1 MNEALL
7 FAALAAGF
15 FGSGHCIGM
24 CGAMVLLLERP
35 QDAPG
40 ALLRRLVYNAGRLT
54 CYMLLGAV
62 AAAAG
67 LVLTRVAGVATGL
80 FILRMAAAL
89 VVVLLAVDL
98 VFGLRTLGFL
108 EAAGARVW
116 RRLSPLA
123 GKLLPATTP
132 ARAFGAGFLW
142 GMLPCGLVY
151 AAVALAA
158 GSGSAAAGAVVMA
171 AFWLGTLPALLAAGA
186 MAGRLANFK
195 RRPGI
200 RRAFG
205 VLVLV
210 AAMSALVLPLDHGG
224 RQGGSPHAHA
234 HGTVPAAD

>member
-1 MNEALL
+1 
-7 FAALAAGF
+7 
-15 FGSGHCIGM
+15 
-24 CGAMVLLLERP
+24 
-35 QDAPG
+35 
-40 ALLRRLVYNAGRLT
+40 
-54 CYMLLGAV
+54 
-62 AAAAG
+62 
-67 LVLTRVAGVATGL
+67 
-80 FILRMAAAL
+80 
-89 VVVLLAVDL
+89 VVLLAVNL
-98 VFGLRTLGFL
+98 IFGLRTLGFL

-158 GSGSAAAGAVVMA
+158 SSGSAAAGAVVMA

-195 RRPGI
+195 RRLGI

-210 AAMSALVLPLDHGG
+210 AAISALVLPLDHGG
-224 RQGGSPHAHA
+224 GQGGSPHAHA
-234 HGTVPAAD
+234 HGIGSATD